1 MLRHNGDM
9 AQYSFKKEDLNE
21 SEDLKLTE
29 EERALAKKNKLET
42 KWKLEKKEYEKEA
55 KAIEEERKKGIHRG
69 PRGGKYTTDE
79 TKDGR
84 PYRRYF

>member
-1 MLRHNGDM
+1 M

-21 SEDLKLTE
+21 SEDLKLIE
-29 EERALAKKNKLET
+29 EERELAKKNKLESQ
-42 KWKLEKKEYEKEA
+42 WKFEKKEYERQSRS
-55 KAIEEERKKGIHRG
+55 IEEEREKGIHRG
-69 PRGGKYTTDE
+69 PRSRKYTNDE